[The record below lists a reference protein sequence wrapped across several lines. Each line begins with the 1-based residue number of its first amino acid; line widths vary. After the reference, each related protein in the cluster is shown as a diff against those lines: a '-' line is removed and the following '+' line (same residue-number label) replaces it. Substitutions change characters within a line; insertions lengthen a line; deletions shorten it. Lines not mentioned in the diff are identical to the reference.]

1 MEAVEELESLLIMI
15 FEGEGTEISLMDK
28 LPEKENR
35 QEKVLDRIF
44 LEEILGTL
52 EAKERRLIYMRYF
65 QNMTQM
71 EIAHEL
77 GVSQVQVS

>member
-1 MEAVEELESLLIMI
+1 
-15 FEGEGTEISLMDK
+15 MDK

-52 EAKERRLIYMRYF
+52 EAKERRLIL
-65 QNMTQM
+65 
-71 EIAHEL
+71 L
-77 GVSQVQVS
+77 GALSKYKNVLFHKKEAV